1 VSQCLYFAEV
11 FGYTKIGIAD
21 DPWKRVRE
29 LQTGCPERIALRGVF
44 EPEGTSAYEME
55 RVMHTILAP
64 FQSSGE
70 WFRAEPHMIGR
81 VHKLAHCYL
90 ERPDV
95 LARWMRKFYAKQGK
109 GSKADSP
116 ENPNWESWQE
126 AAQQERAEAKVGA
139 TVAAGTIVPI
149 GGVG

>member
-11 FGYTKIGIAD
+11 FGYTKIGIA
-21 DPWKRVRE
+21 
-29 LQTGCPERIALRGVF
+29 
-44 EPEGTSAYEME
+44 
-55 RVMHTILAP
+55 
-64 FQSSGE
+64 
-70 WFRAEPHMIGR
+70 
-81 VHKLAHCYL
+81 
-90 ERPDV
+90 V